1 MENLSIRGTTTSP
14 SVEFKTNGVLKIK
27 GRILTE
33 NAAATFA
40 PLFEW
45 ISNLKMEKVVFNIEL
60 DYMNTSA
67 SMKMFDLLNQLEKNE
82 DIGQL
87 KVNWYYEEDDED
99 HLDTGKLF
107 EQKLDKTE
115 FEYVKVLESSE
126 V

>member
-40 PLFEW
+40 PMFEW